1 MAERLVQNISADYLT
16 CVICCGQYEDPRKFP
31 CEHSYCLKCITN
43 YIEKNL
49 RRSGQSKL
57 ICPICREITI
67 DLPVDDSLDSWIY
80 EQLPQDSLVVS
91 LTETLNL
98 HLRRLSDSP
107 EDDFSIKEAKGKYEI
122 CDKHPGK
129 EQDVFCSE
137 HEIAIC
143 SECAWRYHHG
153 KECICSPLEE
163 VVSKRTEALSSLLNK
178 QCVEAKKHLE
188 ETSLK
193 VRQDTMSS
201 FDKINESFQQFC
213 NAFNDRVETTKK
225 LALVAL
231 DSQAKKA
238 LQVDLQWGTEMLKR
252 LQEDASS
259 SRFSLDIITTMWR
272 KAADFEEN
280 IKIFRDEL
288 EEKAAPEIDRGKKR
302 LENLVREFFKIL
314 SDHGDDQSS
323 DDWTLVE
330 NREEITEE
338 NVTDYRR
345 FAMSETNTNAE
356 TIQYR
361 ESNFSARRD
370 GEKVNMLSSV
380 SVIGTTGI
388 VVVDQVNRKIKKFKL
403 PEGLYLDELVLSEEL
418 EPNQVSILL
427 DSSDAAVTVW
437 EDRRVFILGTD
448 PTLSI
453 KSIIF
458 LDFEAFGVCS
468 PSHNYLALSS
478 VRSQMVALVSIED
491 YEVSPKFKPK
501 KRQRLKKGPFP
512 YRMTANKGR
521 VIVADKRKKEVS
533 CINVNSS
540 VVWTKS
546 LTVPCKDVCV
556 MGDNIFV
563 SLAEGKGMGC
573 IRDDGFGQFTPFET
587 ETPIHRP
594 WALSGIKDCL
604 VVTEEFPSS
613 IVHVFVKE
621 YN

>member
-16 CVICCGQYEDPRKFP
+16 CIICCSQYEDPRKFP
-31 CEHSYCLKCITN
+31 CEHSYCLKCIKN

-49 RRSGQSKL
+49 LRSGQSKL
-57 ICPICREITI
+57 RCPICREITI
-67 DLPVDDSLDSWIY
+67 DLPEDDSLDSWIY
-80 EQLPQDSLVVS
+80 EQLPRDSLIVS

-98 HLRRLSDSP
+98 HLRRLSDSSD
-107 EDDFSIKEAKGKYEI
+107 DDFSIKEAKVSNAI
-122 CDKHPGK
+122 CEKHPGK
-129 EQDVFCSE
+129 ERDVFCSK
-137 HEIAIC
+137 HEITIC
-143 SECAWRYHHG
+143 SECAWRHHHG

-163 VVSKRTEALSSLLNK
+163 VVSKRTVALSSLLKK
-178 QCVEAKKHLE
+178 QCAEAKKHLE

-193 VRQDTMSS
+193 IKQDTIRSI
-201 FDKINESFQQFC
+201 DEINESFKQFC
-213 NAFNDRVETTKK
+213 IAFNDRVETTQN
-225 LALVAL
+225 LALEAL
-231 DSQAKKA
+231 NSEAAKA
-238 LQVDLQWGTEMLKR
+238 LQVDLQWGTEMLER
-252 LQEDASS
+252 LQEDNSG
-259 SRFSLDIITTMWR
+259 SRFSLDRITSMWG

-288 EEKAAPEIDRGKKR
+288 EEKAATGIDRGTRR
-302 LENLVREFFKIL
+302 LDNLVREFYKTL

-323 DDWTLVE
+323 GEWTLVE
-330 NREEITEE
+330 NREEIPKDE
-338 NVTDYRR
+338 VTDYRR
-345 FAMSETNTNAE
+345 FAMSETQTNTQ
-356 TIQYR
+356 TIKYR
-361 ESNFSARRD
+361 ESMFSARRD

-380 SVIGTTGI
+380 SVIETTGI
-388 VVVDQVNRKIKKFKL
+388 LVVDQVNRKVKKFKL
-403 PEGLYLDELVLSEEL
+403 PEGLFLDDLVLSEEL
-418 EPNQVSILL
+418 EPNQVCTLL

-448 PTLSI
+448 PKLSI
-453 KSIIF
+453 KSVIS

-468 PSHNYLALSS
+468 PNQNCLALSS
-478 VRSQMVALVSIED
+478 VRSQMVALVSIDD

-501 KRQRLKKGPFP
+501 KRQRLQKGPFP

-533 CINVNSS
+533 CINVNRSL
-540 VVWTKS
+540 VWTKS

-563 SLAEGKGMGC
+563 SLAEGKGMGY

-604 VVTEEFPSS
+604 VVTEEFPSA
-613 IVHVFVKE
+613 IVHVFVK
-621 YN
+621 